1 MKNLRKFMFL
11 LLMVSTITL
20 LSCNKDDDGG
30 SGGDAASGTIST
42 KVDGSQFTSLDI
54 TTFASL
60 NSGGGQTTLIIQG
73 NTASQGISFT
83 VNGYNGV
90 GTYEI
95 SDDNV
100 FIVATYIEPN
110 LNDPVN
116 SKTWFAPFQ
125 DSGIVG
131 ELKIAEET
139 DTSIKGKFSFT
150 AKNVNDGTTKSIT
163 DGTFNVDK
171 L

>member
-1 MKNLRKFMFL
+1 MKNLRKSMFL

-125 DSGIVG
+125 DSGVVG

-139 DTSIKGKFSFT
+139 DTSIKGTFSFT